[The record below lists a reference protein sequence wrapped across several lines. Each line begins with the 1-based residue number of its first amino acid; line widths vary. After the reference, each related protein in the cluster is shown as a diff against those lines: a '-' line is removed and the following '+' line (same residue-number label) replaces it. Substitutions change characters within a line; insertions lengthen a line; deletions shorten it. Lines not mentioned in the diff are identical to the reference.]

1 MNDSPHWPIR
11 HILVGIP
18 IVLAISYLWGG
29 AMKGWGTSEETILA
43 SAALVSVVG
52 PGYTFL
58 VAVIER
64 SYYMVF
70 WAREKIKGHIEE
82 ARRKGEAQGI
92 AEGMAQGMAQG
103 MAEGIA
109 EGLARGAA
117 KSNQAWRAWYER
129 MQADQREGRPFN
141 EPPPDTTNAPEHD

>member
-1 MNDSPHWPIR
+1 MNHNPQWPIR
-11 HILVGIP
+11 HILFGIP

-70 WAREKIKGHIEE
+70 WAREKIKNQREQDRRE
-82 ARRKGEAQGI
+82 AMAKGTDKAN
-92 AEGMAQGMAQG
+92 
-103 MAEGIA
+103 
-109 EGLARGAA
+109 R
-117 KSNQAWRAWYER
+117 AWRAWYER
-129 MQADQREGRPFN
+129 MQAAQQEGRPFN
-141 EPPPDTTNAPEHD
+141 EPPPDTINAPEQD

>member
-18 IVLAISYLWGG
+18 IVLSISYLWGG

-58 VAVIER
+58 VAVAER

-70 WAREKIKGHIEE
+70 WAREKIRTQREQDRRE
-82 ARRKGEAQGI
+82 AT
-92 AEGMAQGMAQG
+92 AEGT
-103 MAEGIA
+103 
-109 EGLARGAA
+109 A
-117 KSNQAWRAWYER
+117 KANRAWRAWYER
-129 MQADQREGRPFN
+129 SQAAQREGRPFN
-141 EPPPDTTNAPEHD
+141 EPAPDTIDAPEHD